1 MKNRMSARF
10 DSVNSVGSRNSLDS
24 HGSGVSTG
32 SGFDG
37 SSSVGIVDDIGGT
50 GSNADT
56 GGGTSAGVKARKFVS
71 MRHAKRAENKRL
83 ALSAVSSAGS
93 FCIDDD
99 RERVQSTIG
108 NMDTVDEAGVQ
119 LEVSPAGGATT
130 TGVDS
135 GAGGGDPESEWQSC
149 YDENTGHY
157 YWTHKTTGESTWH
170 DPFA

>member
-1 MKNRMSARF
+1 MSAQF
-10 DSVNSVGSRNSLDS
+10 DSDDLVALHSSYGS
-24 HGSGVSTG
+24 HGSSVSTG
-32 SGFDG
+32 SGIDG
-37 SSSVGIVDDIGGT
+37 SSGVGIVDDIGCI
-50 GSNADT
+50 GSNAGT
-56 GGGTSAGVKARKFVS
+56 GGGTSAAGVKARKFVS